1 MKDKIVSIITPCYNV
16 AETLERY
23 LRSILSQTY
32 KHLEVIAVDDGST
45 DCTSKILKEYQAV
58 FRENQMELK
67 YIFQKNAGLGA
78 AINTGLK
85 YVTGSYLCWADP
97 DDFFMPESIEKRL
110 KILLNNPEYAVVSS
124 DAYVFYSNDLKH
136 PVKREASRF
145 DHREEEN
152 QFELLL
158 REESHFCA
166 GCHMVRMSAFDQVNP
181 EREIYQA
188 RRGQNWQ
195 LLLPLYYHYKRK
207 YLDEP
212 LYAYIV
218 YPQSMSAGD
227 TTEEKELIRWAEHE
241 KIIVETLKR
250 ISMRPGE
257 EEKYLNQTTKRYA
270 MKRFYTAIDYRDRE
284 LLIRQYRLLERDDAV
299 TKEVKRLYLRNRYFI
314 WKIFFKLRD
323 SVKEKLCAKYP

>member
-1 MKDKIVSIITPCYNV
+1 MKDEIVSIITPCYNV
-16 AETLERY
+16 AETLEQY
-23 LRSILSQTY
+23 LTSILNQTY

-45 DCTSKILKEYQAV
+45 DDTSKILKDYQNV
-58 FRENQMELK
+58 FRKNQMELI
-67 YIFQKNAGLGA
+67 YVFQKNAGLGA

-97 DDFFMPESIEKRL
+97 DDFFLPESIEKKL
-110 KILLNNPEYAVVSS
+110 KFLTNNPEYAVVSS

-145 DHREEEN
+145 SHREEEN

-181 EREIYQA
+181 DREIYPA

-195 LLLPLYYHYKRK
+195 LLLPLYYCFKRK

-212 LYAYIV
+212 LYAYIL
-218 YPQSMSAGD
+218 YPQSMSTGD
-227 TTEEKELIRWAEHE
+227 VTEDKELTRWGEHE
-241 KIIVETLKR
+241 KIIIETLKR
-250 ISMRPGE
+250 IPMNQN
-257 EEKYLNQTTKRYA
+257 EKENYIRQVAVRYVL
-270 MKRFYTAIDYRDRE
+270 KRFYTAIDYRDKK
-284 LLIRQYRLLERDDAV
+284 LLIKQYQLLEENDIV
-299 TKEVKRLYLRNRYFI
+299 TKEIRQLYLRNRFLI
-314 WKIFFKLRD
+314 WKIFFKIADVIKR
-323 SVKEKLCAKYP
+323 